1 MRMKENAMKN
11 GQLKPVYNV
20 QSGVDAEY
28 ITWLTVGPEPT
39 DTTTL
44 TPFLKSMEENLNLVC
59 YNQ

>member
-20 QSGVDAEY
+20 QNGVDAEY

>member
-1 MRMKENAMKN
+1 MKN
-11 GQLKPVYNV
+11 GQLKPAYNV
-20 QSGVDAEY
+20 QHGLDAEY